1 MLLSLKVSRMEK
13 SVEVITPW
21 QKVKWWFNFLTA
33 IIMNSV
39 IVVLIIVGI
48 LLAFYLVDLKIN
60 DIKGVTKPPL
70 YGAYIIVSTS
80 MEPVIHV
87 QDAIVI
93 HRDNELKIGDVCT
106 YLSKDPRWYGI
117 KITHR
122 IIAMDVDDE
131 GKKVYIFKG
140 DANNV
145 QDTLPVYEDQI
156 FGKVIMRI
164 PKIGFVQYFLSR
176 TYGWVIAIVVPCVGL
191 ITFDVIKIIKTSK
204 LKRRVRRGAKK

>member
-1 MLLSLKVSRMEK
+1 MKKENK
-13 SVEVITPW
+13 EVTTTW
-21 QKVKWWFNFLTA
+21 QKIKWWFNFLTT
-33 IIMNSV
+33 ILMNSV
-39 IVVLIIVGI
+39 IVILIMVGI
-48 LLAFYLVDLKIN
+48 MLGFYLIDLMIN
-60 DIKGVTKPPL
+60 DSKGITKPPL
-70 YGAYIIVSTS
+70 YGAYVIVSPS

-93 HRDNELKIGDVCT
+93 HRDDELKIGDVCT

-122 IIAMDVDDE
+122 IIAQDVDAD

-145 QDTLPVYEDQI
+145 QDALPVYEDQI

-164 PKIGFVQYFLSR
+164 PKIGFIQYFLSQA
-176 TYGWVIAIVVPCVGL
+176 YGWVIAIVVPCIGL
-191 ITFDVIKIIKTSK
+191 ITFDVIKIVKTSRQRRRI
-204 LKRRVRRGAKK
+204 KRGVTDEE